1 MEEVISYLK
10 KKSQLIYDINC
21 IKKYIEGGDYDKNL
35 KTTWERYKKELIEI
49 NKKIEKLRIP
59 QIQEFDDKKQ
69 IIMSSIKEHE
79 EKIRLLKKQ
88 LKDIDKII
96 IKLQID

>member
-35 KTTWERYKKELIEI
+35 KSTWERYKKELTELNQKIEEI
-49 NKKIEKLRIP
+49 RVPQLKEFDNKKQDIL
-59 QIQEFDDKKQ
+59 D
-69 IIMSSIKEHE
+69 SIKEHE
-79 EKIRLLKKQ
+79 EKIRLLRKQ

-96 IKLQID
+96 IKLQMD

>member
-35 KTTWERYKKELIEI
+35 KSTWERYKKELDEI
-49 NKKIEKLRIP
+49 NAKIEEIRVP
-59 QIQEFDDKKQ
+59 QLEEFDNRKKG
-69 IIMSSIKEHE
+69 ILDSIKEHE
-79 EKIRLLKKQ
+79 EKIRLLRKQ
-88 LKDIDKII
+88 LKDIDKLI
-96 IKLQID
+96 IKLQMD